1 MALDLDNGSTSNTK
15 NTGNNTSGK
24 TNGYINLYLRTKG
37 GGKKKVGFLSL
48 TDTNE
53 DQADLRKWLEAD
65 AGNIALFASK
75 LIIEY
80 NSAVKKD
87 EHKFDLG

>member
-1 MALDLDNGSTSNTK
+1 MAFDLDNGSTSN
-15 NTGNNTSGK
+15 NTGANTKGK
-24 TNGYINLYLRTKG
+24 ADGYINIYLPTKG

-48 TDTNE
+48 TDTNA

-65 AGNIALFASK
+65 ANNMAIFNSK
-75 LIIEY
+75 IIIEY
-80 NSAVKKD
+80 NSAEKKD

>member
-1 MALDLDNGSTSNTK
+1 MAFDLDNGNSTG
-15 NTGNNTSGK
+15 NTGNN
-24 TNGYINLYLRTKG
+24 NGRKQAQGFINIYLPTKG

-48 TDTNE
+48 YDDNG

-65 AGNIALFASK
+65 SGNISIFNSK
-75 LIIEY
+75 MIVEY
-80 NSAVKKD
+80 NSAEKKD